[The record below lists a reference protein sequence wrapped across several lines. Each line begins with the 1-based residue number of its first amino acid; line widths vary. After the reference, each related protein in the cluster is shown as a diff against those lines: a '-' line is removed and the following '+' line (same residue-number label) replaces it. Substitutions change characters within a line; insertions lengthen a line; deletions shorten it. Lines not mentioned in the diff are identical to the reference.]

1 MARKGGLKFTEKYNV
16 ETATIYKGAAGQEL
30 GALRIPPKDH
40 PLFDPTAPTVFD
52 EIRVQQID
60 ADGHMT
66 TPIEVWT
73 DPEKG
78 VLWVLD
84 GRGRFLDVQEVN
96 RRRAKEGRE
105 PVQPYIVPFHGNE
118 KEAVARIRSKNYHRR
133 MPTASGMG
141 CDILTLRKQGFS
153 WEDCARILHVE
164 VEDAEQWAR
173 RLLPLAHCVPEVRAA
188 FDAKE
193 LPIALARKFAP
204 SSIEGEEALSQKDQ
218 LKLLEILRAGRS
230 GEKSDAP
237 RPRTT
242 KVRAKVSSALA
253 ESTSSSA
260 KLVQAT
266 LAWIEGDDDAL
277 SSWPDVKR
285 LVEAALAP
293 EEKPAK
299 EKKKKKKVA
308 KGKAA

>member
-1 MARKGGLKFTEKYNV
+1 M
-16 ETATIYKGAAGQEL
+16 
-30 GALRIPPKDH
+30 
-40 PLFDPTAPTVFD
+40 
-52 EIRVQQID
+52 
-60 ADGHMT
+60 
-66 TPIEVWT
+66 WT

-118 KEAVARIRSKNYHRR
+118 KEAVARVRSKNYHRR

-204 SSIEGEEALSQKDQ
+204 SSIEGEDALSPKEQ
-218 LKLLEILRAGRS
+218 LKLLEELRAGRGKTDKAS
-230 GEKSDAP
+230 AP
-237 RPRTT
+237 RPRSP
-242 KVRAKVSSALA
+242 KVREKVSSALA

-285 LVEAALAP
+285 IVEEALTP
-293 EEKPAK
+293 DEEKPVK
-299 EKKKKKKVA
+299 EKKPAK
-308 KGKAA
+308 KGKAKAEARA